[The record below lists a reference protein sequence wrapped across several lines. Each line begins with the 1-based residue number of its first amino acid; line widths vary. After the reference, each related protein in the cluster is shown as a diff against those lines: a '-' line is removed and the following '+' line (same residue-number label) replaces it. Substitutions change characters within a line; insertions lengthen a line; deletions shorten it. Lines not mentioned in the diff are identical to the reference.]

1 MTKRVLVRAL
11 LIVGLLA
18 AFGVG
23 QVLAGG
29 PVCPPP
35 ACPPPCAPSM
45 LCPPPISVCGMG
57 PACCP
62 PPVCAPRPVCGPP
75 PCAPPPCAPHR
86 CKENP
91 FAQLCRGA
99 VDLVVGAVT
108 LPFKLVDC
116 IIDHGCGPRCG
127 PAPCGPMAM
136 CPPPCPPP
144 VCGPPVC
151 GAPGYGMRRPMRFGN
166 RHHRARR
173 FLRPFAKKASQAE
186 ALIADSSDSVFGQYW

>member
-1 MTKRVLVRAL
+1 MTKRVLFRTL

-23 QVLAGG
+23 QALAGG
-29 PVCPPP
+29 PVCPRPV
-35 ACPPPCAPSM
+35 CPPPCGPSM
-45 LCPPPISVCGMG
+45 LCPPPISVCGSG

-62 PPVCAPRPVCGPP
+62 PPVCGPRPVCGPP
-75 PCAPPPCAPHR
+75 PCAARR
-86 CKENP
+86 CNENP

-116 IIDHGCGPRCG
+116 IIDHGCGPKCG

-151 GAPGYGMRRPMRFGN
+151 GAPGCGYGMGMGRPMGFGYG
-166 RHHRARR
+166 HHRARR
-173 FLRPFAKKASQAE
+173 FLRPFAKKASVAVS
-186 ALIADSSDSVFGQYW
+186 LIADSSDSVFGEYW